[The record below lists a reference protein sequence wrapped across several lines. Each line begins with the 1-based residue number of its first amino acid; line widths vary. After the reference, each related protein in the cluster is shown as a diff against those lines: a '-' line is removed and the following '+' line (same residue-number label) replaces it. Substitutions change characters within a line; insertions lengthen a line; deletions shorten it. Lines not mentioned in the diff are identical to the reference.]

1 MGVNFSVFDSECELR
16 KMADLMESCKLLVRL
31 KIPNPLSDM
40 PVINAHAGSH
50 VYSLH
55 AHTIIF
61 SIIALAKVLSRINF
75 FFLGGGGASVL
86 HCMYVFCA
94 RHDCSLLCVL
104 YVYIHQGV
112 FHNDE
117 GGGGVIFKV

>member
-75 FFLGGGGASVL
+75 FFFGGGELQYYIACTSSVQDMTVVCCVY
-86 HCMYVFCA
+86 CMYT
-94 RHDCSLLCVL
+94 
-104 YVYIHQGV
+104 YIRV
-112 FHNDE
+112 SFTMMK
-117 GGGGVIFKV
+117 GGG